1 MQFSRLLV
9 FVVLLLVLSMTLV
22 YSTEEAGKVGK
33 VGKIGKVGKVGK
45 VGKACLPSS
54 CQSYGCCSGNCD
66 YWCRQCGIDFVC

>member
-22 YSTEEAGKVGK
+22 YSTEEAD
-33 VGKIGKVGKVGK
+33 KVGKVGK
-45 VGKACLPSS
+45 VGKACLPPS